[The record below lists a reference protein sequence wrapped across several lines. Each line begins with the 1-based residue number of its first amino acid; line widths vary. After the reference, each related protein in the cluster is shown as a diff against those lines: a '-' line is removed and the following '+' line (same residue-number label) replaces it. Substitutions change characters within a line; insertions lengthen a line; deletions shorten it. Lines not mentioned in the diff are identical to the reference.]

1 MKKKIVSII
10 IIALTIL
17 FTGCVKNTGTY
28 KPIENNNDRFQIVYT
43 QDLDKKYSVGIL
55 YDKESKI
62 KYMCIYK
69 RYGYGSDIEIIKLE
83 E

>member
-10 IIALTIL
+10 IVALTIL

-28 KPIENNNDRFQIVYT
+28 KPIENNNERFQIVYT

-69 RYGYGSDIEIIKLE
+69 RYGYGRDIEIIKLE

>member
-10 IIALTIL
+10 IVALTIL

-28 KPIENNNDRFQIVYT
+28 RPIENNNERFQIVYT
-43 QDLDKKYSVGIL
+43 QDLDQKYSVGIL
-55 YDKESKI
+55 YDKESKN

-69 RYGYGSDIEIIKLE
+69 RYGYGCDIEIIKLE

>member
-10 IIALTIL
+10 IVALTIL

-28 KPIENNNDRFQIVYT
+28 KSIENNNDRFQIVYT
-43 QDLDKKYSVGIL
+43 QDLDQKYSVRIL

-62 KYMCIYK
+62 KYMCICK
-69 RYGYGSDIEIIKLE
+69 KYGYGSDIEIIKLE

>member
-1 MKKKIVSII
+1 MVSII
-10 IIALTIL
+10 IVALTL
-17 FTGCVKNTGTY
+17 LLTGCVKNTGTY
-28 KPIENNNDRFQIVYT
+28 KPIENNNERFQIVYT
-43 QDLDKKYSVGIL
+43 QDLDKKYDVRIL

-62 KYMCIYK
+62 KYMCICK

>member
-28 KPIENNNDRFQIVYT
+28 KQIENNNDRFQIVYT
-43 QDLDKKYSVGIL
+43 QDLDQKYSVGIL

-69 RYGYGSDIEIIKLE
+69 RYGYGRDIEIIKLE

>member
-1 MKKKIVSII
+1 MVSII
-10 IIALTIL
+10 IVALTL
-17 FTGCVKNTGTY
+17 LLTGCVKNTGTY
-28 KPIENNNDRFQIVYT
+28 NPIENNNDRFQIVYT
-43 QDLDKKYSVGIL
+43 QDLDQKYSVGIL

-69 RYGYGSDIEIIKLE
+69 KYGFGRDIEIIKLE